1 MKFIVSVILYAA
13 LSFAV
18 SLYLPWWTIVFP
30 VYMVSAVMQLKPG
43 GSFLAAFIS
52 IFIFWGLFALIISIN
67 NDHVLANKMSVLIF
81 KNENP
86 WLLIIVTGLIGGIVA
101 GFSALSGSLLIKN
114 K

>member
-13 LSFAV
+13 LSFAI

-43 GSFLAAFIS
+43 VSFLAAFIS
-52 IFIFWGLFALIISIN
+52 IFILWGLFALIISIN